1 MMAGPLAGLQVVE
14 LGGIGPVPHAGMMLA
29 DLGAR
34 VRRVERPVTGT
45 ELGPAERD
53 VLLRGRIRLPADLK
67 SDAGRDAVLAA
78 VDEADVLLDGF
89 RPGVAER
96 LGVGPD
102 VCLARRPELIYCRLT
117 GWGQSGP
124 WADRAGHDINYL
136 ALTGTLDAL
145 GAAGG
150 PPQPPTNLVAD
161 FGGGSMLAV
170 VGILAALYERARSGR
185 GQVIDAAM
193 VDGVELLSQ
202 LMWSMRGQGW
212 WPGER
217 GTNLLDGGAPFYA
230 VYPCADGRYVAVGAL
245 EPPFYAALL
254 AGLGL
259 ADADLPAQ
267 LDQAGWPGLRR
278 AIGQAFASAPRA
290 HWLGVFDGTD
300 ACVTPVLTAAEAARH
315 PHLLARGTLVEVNG
329 IVQAAPAP
337 RFSRTP
343 ADPVHPPASDTSRPA
358 LGGTHPAPPSRRADQ
373 LGAKPDQSEPVSPS

>member
-1 MMAGPLAGLQVVE
+1 MAGPLAGLRVVE

-34 VRRVERPVTGT
+34 VVRVERPLAGPH
-45 ELGPAERD
+45 LGPGERD

-67 SDAGRDAVLAA
+67 SPAGRDAVLAA

-102 VCLARRPELIYCRLT
+102 TCLARRPELIYCRLT
-117 GWGQSGP
+117 GWGQGGP

-150 PPQPPTNLVAD
+150 PPRPPVNLVAD

-170 VGILAALYERARSGR
+170 VGILAALHERSTSGR

-202 LMWSMRGQGW
+202 MLWSLRGTGW
-212 WPGER
+212 WGPER
-217 GTNLLDGGAPFYA
+217 GTNLLDGGAPFYD
-230 VYPCADGRYVAVGAL
+230 VYACADGRFVAVGAL

-254 AGLGL
+254 EGLGL
-259 ADADLPAQ
+259 TGAGLPPQ
-267 LDQAGWPGLRR
+267 FDRAGWPALRAALTR
-278 AIGQAFASAPRA
+278 AFAAADRA
-290 HWLGVFDGTD
+290 HWVATFEGTD
-300 ACVTPVLTAAEAARH
+300 ACVTPVLTGAEAAAH
-315 PHLLARGTLVEVNG
+315 PHLRARGTLVEVDG

-343 ADPVHPPASDTSRPA
+343 ADPPAGRHTPPEPDPEPDPKPDPA
-358 LGGTHPAPPSRRADQ
+358 AEPRSAPPS
-373 LGAKPDQSEPVSPS
+373 

>member
-1 MMAGPLAGLQVVE
+1 MPGPLAGLRVLE

-34 VRRVERPVTGT
+34 LVRVERPSGGLD
-45 ELGPAERD
+45 LGPPERD
-53 VLLRGRIRLPADLK
+53 VLLRGRIVLRADLK
-67 SDAGRDAVLAA
+67 SADGVAAVLAEVSA
-78 VDEADVLLDGF
+78 ADVLLDGF

-102 VCLARRPELIYCRLT
+102 VCLARRPELVYCRLT
-117 GWGQSGP
+117 GWGQTGP
-124 WADRAGHDINYL
+124 WADRVGHDINYL

-150 PPQPPTNLVAD
+150 APQTPANLVAD

-170 VGILAALYERARSGR
+170 VGVLAALYERSSSGR

-202 LMWSMRGQGW
+202 MMWSMRALGRWG
-212 WPGER
+212 PER

-245 EPPFYAALL
+245 EPQFYAALL

-267 LDQAGWPGLRR
+267 LDQAGWPVLR
-278 AIGQAFASAPRA
+278 AVFAEAFASADRQ
-290 HWLGVFDGTD
+290 HWLAVFDGTD

-315 PHLLARGTLVEVNG
+315 PHLVARGTLVEVDG
-329 IVQAAPAP
+329 VVQAAPAP

-343 ADPVHPPASDTSRPA
+343 P
-358 LGGTHPAPPSRRADQ
+358 GGQ
-373 LGAKPDQSEPVSPS
+373 PD